1 VASGSQA
8 SHLVRVRRLQALTI
22 VWMSAEAGLSLWA
35 AWRAKSPALLAFG
48 GDSAIELLS
57 AAVVL
62 WRFQDERGD
71 ENTERRAGR
80 IAGVLLVMLAVYVVA
95 VSAATMLGYALEPA
109 PSYLGIGILSAAM
122 VIMPW
127 LAWQKR
133 RLSVA
138 LASPAL
144 RADAAES
151 MLCAYLSFVALVGLS
166 SRAFLHIS
174 WADPISAMAIV
185 PLIVLEARRAFLGKP
200 CGCAGTSM

>member
-22 VWMSAEAGLSLWA
+22 VWMSAEAGLSVWA

-133 RLSVA
+133 RLSWLSPVRRCGLTPLNPCCA
-138 LASPAL
+138 L
-144 RADAAES
+144 
-151 MLCAYLSFVALVGLS
+151 
-166 SRAFLHIS
+166 IS
-174 WADPISAMAIV
+174 LLW
-185 PLIVLEARRAFLGKP
+185 RW
-200 CGCAGTSM
+200 

>member
-1 VASGSQA
+1 
-8 SHLVRVRRLQALTI
+8 
-22 VWMSAEAGLSLWA
+22 
-35 AWRAKSPALLAFG
+35 
-48 GDSAIELLS
+48 
-57 AAVVL
+57 VL
-62 WRFQDERGD
+62 WRFQDEHGD
-71 ENTERRAGR
+71 ENAERRAGR
-80 IAGVLLVMLAVYVVA
+80 IAGVLLVLLALYVSA
-95 VSAATMLGYALEPA
+95 VSTATMLGYAIEPA
-109 PSYLGIGILSAAM
+109 PSYLGIGILSAAI

-151 MLCAYLSFVALVGLS
+151 MLCAYFSLVALVGLS

-200 CGCAGTSM
+200 CGCAGKSM